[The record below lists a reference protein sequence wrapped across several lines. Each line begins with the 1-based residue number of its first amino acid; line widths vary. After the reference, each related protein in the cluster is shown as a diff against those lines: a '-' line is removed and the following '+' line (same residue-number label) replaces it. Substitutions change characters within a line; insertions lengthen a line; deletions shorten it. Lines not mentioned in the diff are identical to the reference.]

1 MLQLCGINW
10 GSGCCAMNQRKDLLL
25 PVLGVCSGCMM
36 LLLLFSHTYND
47 ILVTA
52 KHGIEFWKILF
63 DGDILHFFELNY
75 VASGNTYYSAV
86 QGCAYN
92 ILLYVIFA
100 IWNIPLA
107 LLSAFSNVDVMNNI
121 FCIAYI
127 KLMTIAAMVISLV
140 ILRRILILLNVDRQ
154 NHGLLSFLYL
164 TSSLMIAVVFVISQY
179 DLVSVVFQLLGF
191 QAYLEKKD
199 KKFVFFFGIA
209 FCLKYFS
216 VILFLPLL
224 LLRCKRL
231 HSWIMALVGMVLPL
245 AVTSVPFAKSYDR
258 FSADLT
264 GDLLSKLFRFDGSGY
279 SLFVIFYCFLLVWC
293 FLQEEDAAFS
303 RKAVW
308 ASFVAYGLFF
318 SLLDVYLYWS
328 IMFAPFMVLMIAVM
342 PRYLYLNLLLETLGY
357 GCVVLGHAI
366 TYSNFF
372 FGDTMKSMLMSRI
385 LSEDAMNYV
394 GSLIYYLV
402 CQLGMKPWIFP
413 ACNSVWISVIFAM
426 AFLGFPGHPSGAKGS
441 LTLNRECRE
450 MLVFRFLV
458 TCGVCLLP
466 VLSLFI

>member
-1 MLQLCGINW
+1 
-10 GSGCCAMNQRKDLLL
+10 MNQKKDRLL
-25 PVLGVCSGCMM
+25 PILGACSAGMM

-52 KHGIEFWKILF
+52 KHGMQFWKILF

-75 VASGNTYYSAV
+75 VASGNEYYSAV

-92 ILLYVIFA
+92 ILLYFVFA
-100 IWNIPLA
+100 IWNIPMA
-107 LLSAFSNVDVMNNI
+107 LLSAFTNVDVMNNI

-127 KLMTIAAMVISLV
+127 KLMTVAAMAISVV
-140 ILRRILILLNVDRQ
+140 ILGRILRLLDVDRK
-154 NHGLLSFLYL
+154 NHGLLAFLYL
-164 TSSLMIAVVFVISQY
+164 TSSLMIAVVFVVSQY

-199 KKFVFFFGIA
+199 KRFVFFFGIA

-224 LLRCKRL
+224 LLRYKRL

-258 FSADLT
+258 FSTDLT

-293 FLQEEDAAFS
+293 FLQKEDAAFS

-318 SLLDVYLYWS
+318 SLLDVYLYWA
-328 IMFAPFMVLMIAVM
+328 IMFAPFMVLMIATM
-342 PRYLYLNLLLETLGY
+342 PRYFYLNLLLETLGY
-357 GCVVLGHAI
+357 GCVVLGHAL

-402 CQLGMKPWIFP
+402 CQLGMKTWIFP
-413 ACNSVWISVIFAM
+413 ACNSVWIAVIFAM
-426 AFLGFPGHPSGAKGS
+426 AFLGCPRGS
-441 LTLNRECRE
+441 YDGKNSLNLSRECRE

-458 TCGVCLLP
+458 TCGICMLP
-466 VLSLFI
+466 ILSLFI